1 MEISGKII
9 EVLPQRT
16 GTSQKGE
23 WTSQQFVLET
33 IEQYPKKFL
42 FDVFG
47 SDKIAQ
53 FAIQK
58 GKKSQ
63 FLLILT
69 QGNTMETG
77 MVQIALGRSPK
88 KNLPHNC
95 KE

>member
-58 GKKSQ
+58 GEEVTVSFDTDAREHNGNWYGSNRAWKVAKKEP
-63 FLLILT
+63 T
-69 QGNTMETG
+69 
-77 MVQIALGRSPK
+77 A
-88 KNLPHNC
+88 
-95 KE
+95 